1 MALKLELPY
10 TTHRLSNGLRVFV
23 HEDHSLPLAAV
34 NLWYHVGSK
43 DERPGRTGFAHL
55 FEHIMFEGSL
65 NVPKGEFDELLEAVG
80 GTNNGSTSTDR
91 TNYWETVPS
100 NAVELALFLEA
111 DRMGWLLDTMSQDK
125 LDAQRDVVKNE
136 RRQSYENRPYGL
148 AFETLSKALYPP
160 AHPYHWPIIG
170 WMEDLDAA
178 TLDDVI
184 GFFRT
189 YYTPGNATLAIAGD
203 VDTDRVMREVEKQ
216 FGAIR
221 PGQTVPAVITP
232 PARLPGNV
240 FLTLE
245 DDVHLPRLYLA
256 WHTPKIFEDGDAE
269 LDVAS
274 AILAHGKSSR
284 LYRRL
289 VYQLGIAQDVDA
301 YQDSALLGSTFT
313 IAVTARPGVT
323 IDDIARHT
331 FSVLRELAH
340 DAPVEEVL
348 RAVRRVETAVVGSLQ
363 CVGGFGGRAD
373 RLNHYAFYVGEPDYV
388 AEDLARY
395 TQTTPDAISRAVQ
408 SWLLDEPFVA
418 LTIVPRGEADRAL
431 QELRS

>member
-1 MALKLELPY
+1 MKVELPY
-10 TTHRLSNGLRVFV
+10 TSHRLSNGLRVFV
-23 HEDHSLPLAAV
+23 HEDHTLPLAAV

-65 NVPKGEFDELLEAVG
+65 NVPKGGFDELLESIG

-111 DRMGWLLDTMSQDK
+111 DRMGWLLETMTQEK

-148 AFETLSKALYPP
+148 AFETLAKALYPP
-160 AHPYHWPIIG
+160 THPYHWPIIG
-170 WMEDLDAA
+170 WMDDLDAA

-189 YYTPGNATLAIAGD
+189 YYTPANATLAIAGD
-203 VDTDRVMREVEKQ
+203 VDTDAVMRVVERQ
-216 FGAIR
+216 FGDITGSPAL
-221 PGQTVPAVITP
+221 PAVIAQ
-232 PARLPGNV
+232 PARLPGHV

-245 DDVHLPRLYLA
+245 DDVHLPRLYLS
-256 WHTPKIFEDGDAE
+256 WHSPRIFDTGDAE
-269 LDVAS
+269 LDIAS

-284 LYRRL
+284 LYHRL

-313 IAVTARPGVT
+313 IAVTARPGVA
-323 IDDIARHT
+323 IEDIAKHT
-331 FSVLRELAH
+331 LAVIRELAH
-340 DAPVEEVL
+340 DAPDDEVL
-348 RAVRRVETAVVGSLQ
+348 RAVRHVETSVVGSLQ

-373 RLNHYAFYVGEPDYV
+373 RLNHYAFYVNDPGYV
-388 AEDLARY
+388 AKDLARY
-395 TQTTPDAISRAVQ
+395 TEAAPEAVMRAVQ
-408 SWLLDEPFVA
+408 MHLLDEPFVA
-418 LTIVPRGEADRAL
+418 LTIVPRGEAARAL
-431 QELRS
+431 RTLPS

>member
-1 MALKLELPY
+1 MKLELPY
-10 TTHRLSNGLRVFV
+10 TTHRLSNGLRVFI

-65 NVPKGEFDELLEAVG
+65 NVPKGEFDELLETVG

-111 DRMGWLLDTMSQDK
+111 DRMGWLLETMTQEK

-148 AFETLSKALYPP
+148 AFETMNKILYPP
-160 AHPYHWPIIG
+160 THPYHWPIIG
-170 WMEDLDAA
+170 WMEDLDAT
-178 TLDDVI
+178 TLEDVI

-203 VDTDRVMREVEKQ
+203 VDTDAVMRLVEQQ
-216 FGAIR
+216 FGAIPAGEPVR
-221 PGQTVPAVITP
+221 PIPAVAP
-232 PARLPGNV
+232 KLPGHV

-245 DDVHLPRLYLA
+245 DEVHLPRLYLS
-256 WHTPKIFEDGDAE
+256 WHTPAIFEAGDAE
-269 LDVAS
+269 LDIAS
-274 AILAHGKSSR
+274 AVLSHGKSSR

-301 YQDSALLGSTFT
+301 YQDSALLGSTFC
-313 IAVTARPGVT
+313 IAVTARPGVA
-323 IDDIARHT
+323 IEEIARQT
-331 FSVLRELAH
+331 LAVIREFAH
-340 DAPVEEVL
+340 EAPSEEVL
-348 RAVRRVETAVVGSLQ
+348 RAIRRVETAVVGSLQ

-373 RLNHYAFYVGEPDYV
+373 RLNHYAFYAGEPDYV

-395 TQTTPDAISRAVQ
+395 TRATPQAVQRAVQ
-408 SWLLDEPFVA
+408 MYLLDAPFVA
-418 LTIVPRGEADRAL
+418 LTVVPRGESERAL
-431 QELRS
+431 REVPS